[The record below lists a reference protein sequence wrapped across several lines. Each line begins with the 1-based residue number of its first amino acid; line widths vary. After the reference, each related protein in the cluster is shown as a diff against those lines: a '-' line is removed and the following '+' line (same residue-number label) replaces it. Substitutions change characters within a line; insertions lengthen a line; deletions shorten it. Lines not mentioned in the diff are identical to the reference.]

1 MKNVTKQIIIHSA
14 FGVYILLMLWLM
26 FGQRL
31 YHELSSPNSV
41 WMQNY
46 WSEFREKLN
55 IVPFETIA
63 LYTRSLFG
71 GVNRAAVVNLA
82 GNVVMFVPLGLLL
95 PHIAKKAEKFIGC
108 FVISL
113 VCILSAEIVQVFT
126 LLGYFDVD
134 DLLLNMI
141 GVSIGFGLQK
151 LILKGKVKC

>member
-1 MKNVTKQIIIHSA
+1 MKNGTKQIIIIHSA

-71 GVNRAAVVNLA
+71 GINRAAVVNLV
-82 GNVVMFVPLGLLL
+82 GNVVMFVPLGFLL
-95 PHIAKKAEKFIGC
+95 PHTAKKAKKFIGC

-113 VCILSAEIVQVFT
+113 VCILCAEIVQVFT

-134 DLLLNMI
+134 DLMLNMI
-141 GVSIGFGLQK
+141 GVCVGFLLQRR
-151 LILKGKVKC
+151 IFADR

>member
-1 MKNVTKQIIIHSA
+1 MFA
-14 FGVYILLMLWLM
+14 VYVLLMLWLM

-31 YHELSSPNSV
+31 YHVLNSPSSV

-71 GVNRAAVVNLA
+71 GINRAAVVNLA

-95 PHIAKKAEKFIGC
+95 PHIAKKAEKFTGC